1 MHGNRDFLLGARFC
15 AATGCRLLGDYE
27 RIDLYGEPV
36 LLTHGDL
43 LCTDDTRYMALR
55 GTSPRSAVATR
66 VPREAAR
73 RASQDRSRLARSSA
87 RPRSRRNPTTSWT

>member
-27 RIDLYGEPV
+27 RVDLYGKPV

-43 LCTDDTRYMALR
+43 LCTDDTRYMGLR
-55 GTSPRSAVATR
+55 GNFAIRPGNASSSRNRSPS
-66 VPREAAR
+66 AAR
-73 RASQDRSRLARSSA
+73 SQ
-87 RPRSRRNPTTSWT
+87 PTCGS